1 MRFRSDQRHGLK
13 LSNQKGNILPYKEFL
28 ENFYWVKFWIQNH
41 FIKILEILLPYII
54 TIIIFIIFIK
64 NMNKKEQSKNKLN
77 FKYYI
82 PILTVIVIG
91 ILVWFLKAP
100 ILRYGYSYLVS
111 FIALSFALIISYNI
125 SGLKVIKEKNISKVI
140 IFLAIIIIS
149 SKQFVRI
156 YKNFDFKY
164 NNYPWPRYYSETLEN
179 KKII

>member
-1 MRFRSDQRHGLK
+1 
-13 LSNQKGNILPYKEFL
+13 
-28 ENFYWVKFWIQNH
+28 
-41 FIKILEILLPYII
+41 
-54 TIIIFIIFIK
+54 
-64 NMNKKEQSKNKLN
+64 MNKKEQIKHKLN

-91 ILVWFLKAP
+91 ILFWFLKAP
-100 ILRYGYSYLVS
+100 IWRYGYSYLVS

-156 YKNFDFKY
+156 YNNFEVKY
-164 NNYPWPRYYSETLEN
+164 NNHPWPRYYSETLEN
-179 KKII
+179 TKNDLEEVFKNEQFFYFIPKKSYCFYSKSPCTSVGVDTNLKKRINKYGYKVYFF